1 MQGQSQCSIFARTM
15 ALILNIE
22 TATDICSV
30 GLSQD
35 GQPIFRKDASGTFQH
50 ASQIT
55 LLVEACA
62 NAADIQL
69 ADLDAV
75 AVSAGPGSYTGLR
88 VGTSTA
94 KGICYAL
101 DKPLLAIP
109 TLETLAHAAHLVQPG
124 EAYFIPMIDARRMEV
139 YTAVFDQ
146 TTNALSETEAKIID
160 EAAFEEWRTQG
171 KPIFLCGDGAEKCR
185 AILNDPIFQYLPILC
200 SADHLAAL
208 AEKAFQKK
216 QFADVAYFSPFYLKP
231 PNITKSKKNILG

>member
-1 MQGQSQCSIFARTM
+1 MQGQHQSAIFARTM

-22 TATDICSV
+22 TATDVCSV
-30 GLSQD
+30 GLSRD
-35 GQPIFRKDASGTFQH
+35 GLPIVRKDASGTFQH

-55 LLVEACA
+55 LLVQACA
-62 NAADIQL
+62 NAADVRL
-69 ADLDAV
+69 NDLDAV

-109 TLETLAHAAHLVQPG
+109 TLQALAHSAHLQQQKD
-124 EAYFIPMIDARRMEV
+124 ALYLPMIDARRMEV
-139 YTAVFDQ
+139 YTAIFDAD
-146 TTNALSETEAKIID
+146 NRALTETEAKIID
-160 EAAFEEWRTQG
+160 ETAFSKWRDQG
-171 KPIFLCGDGAEKCR
+171 KRIYFLGDGAEKCR
-185 AILNDPIFQYLPILC
+185 AVLSHAYFEYLPVLC

-208 AEKAFQKK
+208 AEEAFQHQ
-216 QFADVAYFSPFYLKP
+216 QFVDVAYYSPFYLKP